1 MKRPLYLHALS
12 AALLIGHAGIAI
24 GQNAGERRVR
34 IEITRN
40 EDGNESHVTREFD
53 LTDER
58 QLADAL
64 REMGVM
70 DEINIIGPDENLV
83 IDLKRM
89 REGGMLDDMSIAL
102 SQADAVPGQPRPY
115 LGVYYGDW
123 APSCNKE
130 EARKGPPVKE
140 GAVITG
146 IDEDTPAQKAGLR
159 SGDVIV
165 AMDGKPVRSGA
176 ALVESINAHAPG
188 DRVELTYYRGK
199 DKRTINI
206 ELGARED
213 EVAKWDWNWN
223 EDSNAHEEAM
233 SAMADA
239 FGEMEEQAFLG
250 VDGADMGD
258 GQGVRIT
265 NVVDSSAAER
275 MGMRNGD
282 VIRSINGEEIDDFED
297 LADRVSNMEPGE
309 AVSVEVERD
318 GSRTTL
324 NGALGRRRNMA
335 WSFGGMPPMP
345 PMPYMPQ
352 MPRMPNMPDM
362 PEVDRQALAEEQR
375 AAREE
380 QRAAREEM
388 RREMDQMRRE
398 MDRLRRE
405 LRSEVTRETRVTVDA
420 VRLSD
425 SELSTLRGKGV
436 AGLDKSLELSGLNL
450 FPDPTEGAFSVSF
463 TAPERGDLNVDIHNA
478 AGERIYHET
487 ISGFKGRYERVIDM
501 TDREAGTYFVV
512 ITQNGRAVARKLV
525 KG

>member
-1 MKRPLYLHALS
+1 MKQPLLLHTLS
-12 AALLIGHAGIAI
+12 AALLIGHPGIAI

-40 EDGNESHVTREFD
+40 ENGNESHVTREFD

-64 REMGVM
+64 RELGVM
-70 DEINIIGPDENLV
+70 DEMNIIGPDENLV

-89 REGGMLDDMSIAL
+89 REGGMLNDMSIAL
-102 SQADAVPGQPRPY
+102 SQADALPGKPRPY

-123 APSCNKE
+123 APSADKD
-130 EARKGPPVKE
+130 EARKEPLVKD

-165 AMDGKPVRSGA
+165 AMDGKPIRSGA

-199 DKRTINI
+199 DKRTMDI

-223 EDSNAHEEAM
+223 EGSNAYEEAM
-233 SAMADA
+233 SAMVDA
-239 FGEMEEQAFLG
+239 FGEMEEQPFLG
-250 VDGADMGD
+250 VDGDDMGD

-275 MGMRNGD
+275 MGLRNGD
-282 VIRSINGEEIDDFED
+282 VVRSINGEDISDFED
-297 LADRVSNMEPGE
+297 LADRVSSMEPGE
-309 AVSVEVERD
+309 AITLEVERG

-324 NGALGRRRNMA
+324 NGALGRRRNMG
-335 WSFGGMPPMP
+335 WSISGLPPMPPMP
-345 PMPYMPQ
+345 PMPDMPD
-352 MPRMPNMPDM
+352 MPDM
-362 PEVDRQALAEEQR
+362 PEVDRQAMRAEQR
-375 AAREE
+375 AARD
-380 QRAAREEM
+380 EM
-388 RREMDQMRRE
+388 RREMDELRRE

-425 SELSTLRGKGV
+425 KELSTLRGKGV
-436 AGLDKSLELSGLNL
+436 AGLDKGLDLSGLNL

-478 AGERIYHET
+478 AGERVYHET

-501 TDREAGTYFVV
+501 SDREAGTYFVV

>member
-1 MKRPLYLHALS
+1 MKQPLLLHTLS

-40 EDGNESHVTREFD
+40 ENGNESHVTREFD

-64 REMGVM
+64 RELGVM
-70 DEINIIGPDENLV
+70 DEMNIIGPDENLV

-89 REGGMLDDMSIAL
+89 REGGMLNDMSIAL
-102 SQADAVPGQPRPY
+102 SQADALPGKPRPY

-123 APSCNKE
+123 APSADKD
-130 EARKGPPVKE
+130 EARKEPPVKD

-165 AMDGKPVRSGA
+165 AMDGKPIRSGA

-199 DKRTINI
+199 DKRTMYI

-223 EDSNAHEEAM
+223 EGSNAYEEAM

-239 FGEMEEQAFLG
+239 FGEMEEQPFLG
-250 VDGADMGD
+250 VDGDDMGD

-275 MGMRNGD
+275 MGLRNGD
-282 VIRSINGEEIDDFED
+282 VVRSINGEDISDFED
-297 LADRVSNMEPGE
+297 LADRVSSMEPGE
-309 AVSVEVERD
+309 AITLEVERG

-335 WSFGGMPPMP
+335 WSFSGMPPMP
-345 PMPYMPQ
+345 PMPPMPD
-352 MPRMPNMPDM
+352 MPDM
-362 PEVDRQALAEEQR
+362 PEVDREAMRAEQR
-375 AAREE
+375 AARD
-380 QRAAREEM
+380 EM
-388 RREMDQMRRE
+388 RREMDELRRE

-405 LRSEVTRETRVTVDA
+405 LRSEVTRETHVTVDA

-425 SELSTLRGKGV
+425 KELSTLRGKGV

-463 TAPERGDLNVDIHNA
+463 AAPERGDLNVDIHNA
-478 AGERIYHET
+478 SGERIYHET
-487 ISGFKGRYERVIDM
+487 ITGFKGRYERVIDM
-501 TDREAGTYFVV
+501 SDREAGTYFVV